1 VSDNEAA
8 GTSNVSN
15 VRANNNPDDRNN
27 NRSNNRNNNGCG
39 DHQQQPP
46 APVVARDISTPP
58 PSPLVGLEVEE
69 LISQSIDVFW
79 WYKIVEHADYRSQ
92 FHIENFNWIMA

>member
-1 VSDNEAA
+1 MSDNEVA
-8 GTSNVSN
+8 GTSNVG
-15 VRANNNPDDRNN
+15 RTNNNPEDRNNNRSN

-39 DHQQQPP
+39 DHQQQQQPQ
-46 APVVARDISTPP
+46 APIVARDISTPP
-58 PSPLVGLEVEE
+58 PSPLAGLEVEE

-92 FHIENFNWIMA
+92 FCTNH